1 MATELKLPDL
11 GDNVASA
18 VVVGVLVKEGDTLEA
33 GQPFLE
39 LETDK
44 AVMEVP
50 APSGGT
56 VEKVLV
62 KPGDEVKSGQAVL
75 SLGGG
80 ASAPAPA
87 PAQPQPGTQD
97 VKGGGPNAGGTQ
109 ANPDNEGAALANAT
123 GGQGNPSA
131 PPAQTPPSNQPV
143 SAANPAEQ
151 PLSGQPGSKN
161 VGEGAQSVAAPG
173 PYGSKPGPAPL
184 LSDGH
189 KLIPA
194 APSVR
199 RLAREMGVNLLDVLG
214 SGPAHRISEGDVRR
228 FAEGGAAPAP
238 SGPAQVPTA
247 PAAPPLP
254 DFAKFG
260 PTRREAM
267 SGVRRAT
274 VRSMAQAWSTI
285 PMVTQFDK
293 ADVTEM
299 EALRKKYGP
308 RAEKRGG
315 KLTMTAI
322 LLKVAAAAL
331 REFPK
336 FNASIDTQSNEVVFK
351 DYFHVAVAVDTPNG
365 LLVPVIRDVDKKGV
379 IGLSVE
385 LGEVAAKARDR
396 KLTPEEMQGAS
407 FTISNLGG
415 IGGTGFTPIVNW
427 PEVAILG
434 VSRSAM
440 EPVWNKDKGE
450 FEPRNIMPFSLT
462 YDHRLIDGADA
473 ARFCRFI
480 AEMLEDPFLL
490 GFEG

>member
-1 MATELKLPDL
+1 MATELKLPEL

-18 VVVGVLVKEGDTLEA
+18 VVVGVLVKEGDRLEA
-33 GQPFLE
+33 GAPFLE

-62 KPGDEVKSGQAVL
+62 KPGDEVKSGQVVVM
-75 SLGGG
+75 LGDG
-80 ASAPAPA
+80 ASAPAPTPA
-87 PAQPQPGTQD
+87 PEAAKPAAEEPKPVAPAPQPAPTPTPAKPSSPQAVPAQP
-97 VKGGGPNAGGTQ
+97 
-109 ANPDNEGAALANAT
+109 AAT
-123 GGQGNPSA
+123 RR
-131 PPAQTPPSNQPV
+131 
-143 SAANPAEQ
+143 
-151 PLSGQPGSKN
+151 
-161 VGEGAQSVAAPG
+161 
-173 PYGSKPGPAPL
+173 
-184 LSDGH
+184 
-189 KLIPA
+189 LIPA

-199 RLAREMGVNLLDVLG
+199 RLARELGVDLLRVVG
-214 SGPAHRISEGDVRR
+214 SGPAYRISEGDVRR
-228 FAEGGAAPAP
+228 YAEGGAAPAALAGAP
-238 SGPAQVPTA
+238 VTVPAPT
-247 PAAPPLP
+247 LP
-254 DFAKFG
+254 DFSKFG

-274 VRSMAQAWSTI
+274 VRSMTQAWSTI
-285 PMVTQFDK
+285 PMVTHFDQ
-293 ADVTEM
+293 ADVSEI

-308 RAEKRGG
+308 RAEKKGG

-331 REFPK
+331 KAFPK
-336 FNASIDTQSNEVVFK
+336 FNASIDTSANEVVFK
-351 DYFHVAVAVDTPNG
+351 DYIHIAVAVDTPTG

-379 IGLSVE
+379 ITLAVE

-396 KLTPEEMQGAS
+396 KLAPEEMQGAS

-415 IGGTGFTPIVNW
+415 IGGSGFTPIVNW
-427 PEVAILG
+427 PEVAIMG
-434 VSRSAM
+434 VSRS
-440 EPVWNKDKGE
+440 EIRPVWDAEKGS
-450 FEPRNIMPFSLT
+450 FEPRLIMPFSLT

-473 ARFCRFI
+473 ARFCRFV

>member
-1 MATELKLPDL
+1 MATELKLPEL

-18 VVVGVLVKEGDTLEA
+18 VVVGVLVKEGDRLEA
-33 GQPFLE
+33 GAPFLE

-62 KPGDEVKSGQAVL
+62 KPGDEVKSGQVVVM
-75 SLGGG
+75 LGDG
-80 ASAPAPA
+80 ASAPAPTPTPEA
-87 PAQPQPGTQD
+87 VKPVGEEPKPAAAAPQPTPTPARPPSPQATPAQPAGTR
-97 VKGGGPNAGGTQ
+97 
-109 ANPDNEGAALANAT
+109 
-123 GGQGNPSA
+123 
-131 PPAQTPPSNQPV
+131 
-143 SAANPAEQ
+143 
-151 PLSGQPGSKN
+151 
-161 VGEGAQSVAAPG
+161 
-173 PYGSKPGPAPL
+173 
-184 LSDGH
+184 

-199 RLAREMGVNLLDVLG
+199 RLARELGVDLLQVAG
-214 SGPAHRISEGDVRR
+214 SGPAYRISESDVRR
-228 FAEGGAAPAP
+228 YAEGGVPAAPAGVP
-238 SGPAQVPTA
+238 VTVPAPT
-247 PAAPPLP
+247 LP
-254 DFAKFG
+254 DFSKFG

-285 PMVTQFDK
+285 PMVTHFDQ
-293 ADVTEM
+293 ADVSEI

-308 RAEKRGG
+308 RAEKKGG

-331 REFPK
+331 KAFPK
-336 FNASIDTQSNEVVFK
+336 FNASIDTSTNEVVFK
-351 DYFHVAVAVDTPNG
+351 DYIHIAVAVDTPTG

-379 IGLSVE
+379 ITLAVE
-385 LGEVAAKARDR
+385 LGEIAARARDR

-415 IGGTGFTPIVNW
+415 IGGSGFTPIVNW
-427 PEVAILG
+427 PEVAIMG
-434 VSRSAM
+434 VSRSEM
-440 EPVWNKDKGE
+440 RPVWDAEKGT
-450 FEPRNIMPFSLT
+450 FEPRLIMPFSLT

-473 ARFCRFI
+473 ARFCRFV

>member
-18 VVVGVLVKEGDTLEA
+18 VVVGVLVKEGDKLEA
-33 GQPFLE
+33 GAPFLE

-44 AVMEVP
+44 AVVEVP

-62 KPGDEVKSGQAVL
+62 KPGDEVKSGQVVVT
-75 SLGGG
+75 LGDG
-80 ASAPAPA
+80 APAAAPAPA
-87 PAQPQPGTQD
+87 KSEPDPAPAPEAAKPASEEPKPAAPAPQP
-97 VKGGGPNAGGTQ
+97 
-109 ANPDNEGAALANAT
+109 
-123 GGQGNPSA
+123 A
-131 PPAQTPPSNQPV
+131 PQ
-143 SAANPAEQ
+143 
-151 PLSGQPGSKN
+151 
-161 VGEGAQSVAAPG
+161 AAPA
-173 PYGSKPGPAPL
+173 PAKAPSPQPAPAP
-184 LSDGH
+184 GTR

-199 RLAREMGVNLLDVLG
+199 RLARDLGVDLMQVVG
-214 SGPAHRISEGDVRR
+214 SGPAYRISEGDVRR
-228 FAEGGAAPAP
+228 FAEGGAAPAA
-238 SGPAQVPTA
+238 PAGA
-247 PAAPPLP
+247 PAAVPAPALP
-254 DFAKFG
+254 DFGKFG

-267 SGVRRAT
+267 SGIRRAT
-274 VRSMAQAWSTI
+274 VRSMAQAWSLV

-308 RAEKRGG
+308 RAEKKGG

-331 REFPK
+331 KAFPK
-336 FNASIDTQSNEVVFK
+336 FNASIDTASNEVVFK
-351 DYFHVAVAVDTPNG
+351 DYIHIGVAVDTPTG

-379 IGLSVE
+379 IQLGLE
-385 LGEVAAKARDR
+385 LGEIAAKARDR

-427 PEVAILG
+427 PEVAIMG
-434 VSRSAM
+434 VSRSSM
-440 EPVWNKDKGE
+440 EPVWNAEKGE

-473 ARFCRFI
+473 ARFCRFV

>member
-1 MATELKLPDL
+1 MATELKLPEL

-50 APSGGT
+50 APAGGK
-56 VEKVLV
+56 VEKLMV
-62 KPGDEVKSGQAVL
+62 KPGDEVKSGQVVGM
-75 SLGGG
+75 LGDGTSAA
-80 ASAPAPA
+80 ASVPAKSEASPPPSPEEPKPQTPAPQPTPAPA
-87 PAQPQPGTQD
+87 P
-97 VKGGGPNAGGTQ
+97 VK
-109 ANPDNEGAALANAT
+109 
-123 GGQGNPSA
+123 
-131 PPAQTPPSNQPV
+131 PPAL
-143 SAANPAEQ
+143 SA
-151 PLSGQPGSKN
+151 GT
-161 VGEGAQSVAAPG
+161 
-173 PYGSKPGPAPL
+173 
-184 LSDGH
+184 H
-189 KLIPA
+189 KLIQA

-199 RLAREMGVNLLDVLG
+199 RLARELGVDLLQVVG
-214 SGPAHRISEGDVRR
+214 SGPAYRISESDVRR
-228 FAEGGAAPAP
+228 YAEGGAAP
-238 SGPAQVPTA
+238 VA
-247 PAAPPLP
+247 PAGLPAAAPTLP
-254 DFAKFG
+254 EFSKFG

-274 VRSMAQAWSTI
+274 VRSMAQAWSLI
-285 PMVTQFDK
+285 PMVTHFDK
-293 ADVTEM
+293 ADVTEI

-322 LLKVAAAAL
+322 LLKVVAAAL
-331 REFPK
+331 RQFPK
-336 FNASIDTQSNEVVFK
+336 FNASIDTASNEIVFK
-351 DYFHVAVAVDTPNG
+351 DYVHIGVAVDTPSG

-379 IGLSVE
+379 ITLAVE
-385 LGEVAAKARDR
+385 LGEIAAKARDR

-427 PEVAILG
+427 PEVAIMG
-434 VSRSAM
+434 VSRSEM
-440 EPVWNKDKGE
+440 QPVWNAEKGA
-450 FEPRNIMPFSLT
+450 FEPRLIMPFSLT

-473 ARFCRFI
+473 ARFCRFV

>member
-1 MATELKLPDL
+1 MGYERSAIGGNRKEHMATELKLPEL

-18 VVVGVLVKEGDTLEA
+18 VVVGVLVKEGDRLEA
-33 GQPFLE
+33 GAPFLE

-62 KPGDEVKSGQAVL
+62 KPGDEVKSGQVVVM
-75 SLGGG
+75 LGDG
-80 ASAPAPA
+80 ASAAAPVPSKNEPAPAPA
-87 PAQPQPGTQD
+87 PEEPRLAAPAPQPAPQPAPARAPSPQPAPAQP
-97 VKGGGPNAGGTQ
+97 AG
-109 ANPDNEGAALANAT
+109 
-123 GGQGNPSA
+123 
-131 PPAQTPPSNQPV
+131 V
-143 SAANPAEQ
+143 R
-151 PLSGQPGSKN
+151 
-161 VGEGAQSVAAPG
+161 
-173 PYGSKPGPAPL
+173 
-184 LSDGH
+184 

-199 RLAREMGVNLLDVLG
+199 RLARELGVDLLQVVG
-214 SGPAHRISEGDVRR
+214 SGPAYRISENDVRR
-228 FAEGGAAPAP
+228 YAEGG
-238 SGPAQVPTA
+238 VA
-247 PAAPPLP
+247 PAAPVSAPAAVPAPTLP
-254 DFAKFG
+254 DFSKFG

-267 SGVRRAT
+267 SGIRRAT
-274 VRSMAQAWSTI
+274 VRSMSQAWSLI
-285 PMVTQFDK
+285 PMVTHFDR

-308 RAEKRGG
+308 RAEKKGG

-331 REFPK
+331 KAFPK
-336 FNASIDTQSNEVVFK
+336 FNASIDTASNEVVFK
-351 DYFHVAVAVDTPNG
+351 DYIHIGVAVDTPTG

-379 IGLSVE
+379 IALATE
-385 LGEVAAKARDR
+385 LGEIAARARDR

-415 IGGTGFTPIVNW
+415 IGGSGFTPIVNW
-427 PEVAILG
+427 PEVAIMG
-434 VSRSAM
+434 VSRSSM
-440 EPVWNKDKGE
+440 EPVWNAEKGE

>member
-18 VVVGVLVKEGDTLEA
+18 VVVGVLVKEGDKLEA
-33 GQPFLE
+33 GAPFLE

-44 AVMEVP
+44 AVVEVP

-62 KPGDEVKSGQAVL
+62 KPGDEVKSGQVVVT
-75 SLGGG
+75 LGDG
-80 ASAPAPA
+80 APAAAPAPAKSEPAPAPA
-87 PAQPQPGTQD
+87 PEAAKPASEEPKPAAPAPQP
-97 VKGGGPNAGGTQ
+97 
-109 ANPDNEGAALANAT
+109 
-123 GGQGNPSA
+123 A
-131 PPAQTPPSNQPV
+131 PQ
-143 SAANPAEQ
+143 
-151 PLSGQPGSKN
+151 
-161 VGEGAQSVAAPG
+161 AAPA
-173 PYGSKPGPAPL
+173 PAKAPSPQLAPAP
-184 LSDGH
+184 GTR

-199 RLAREMGVNLLDVLG
+199 RLARDLGVDLMQVVG
-214 SGPAHRISEGDVRR
+214 SGPAYRISEGDVRR
-228 FAEGGAAPAP
+228 FAEGGAAPAA
-238 SGPAQVPTA
+238 PAGA
-247 PAAPPLP
+247 PAAVPAPALP
-254 DFAKFG
+254 DFGKFG

-267 SGVRRAT
+267 SGIRRAT
-274 VRSMAQAWSTI
+274 VRSMAQAWSLV

-308 RAEKRGG
+308 RAEKKGG

-331 REFPK
+331 KAFPK
-336 FNASIDTQSNEVVFK
+336 FNASIDTASNEVVFK
-351 DYFHVAVAVDTPNG
+351 DYIHIGVAVDTPTG

-379 IGLSVE
+379 IQLGLE
-385 LGEVAAKARDR
+385 LGEIAAKARDR

-427 PEVAILG
+427 PEVAIMG
-434 VSRSAM
+434 VSRSSM
-440 EPVWNKDKGE
+440 EPVWNAEKGE

-473 ARFCRFI
+473 ARFCRFV

>member
-1 MATELKLPDL
+1 MATELKLPEL

-50 APSGGT
+50 APAGGK
-56 VEKVLV
+56 VEKLMV
-62 KPGDEVKSGQAVL
+62 KPGDEVKSGQVVGM
-75 SLGGG
+75 LGDGTSAAAPVPAKSE
-80 ASAPAPA
+80 ASPPPSPEEPKPQTPAPQPTPA
-87 PAQPQPGTQD
+87 PTP
-97 VKGGGPNAGGTQ
+97 VK
-109 ANPDNEGAALANAT
+109 
-123 GGQGNPSA
+123 
-131 PPAQTPPSNQPV
+131 PPAL
-143 SAANPAEQ
+143 SA
-151 PLSGQPGSKN
+151 GT
-161 VGEGAQSVAAPG
+161 
-173 PYGSKPGPAPL
+173 
-184 LSDGH
+184 H

-199 RLAREMGVNLLDVLG
+199 RLARELGVDLLQVVG
-214 SGPAHRISEGDVRR
+214 SGPAYRISESDVRR
-228 FAEGGAAPAP
+228 YAEGGVAPAVAV
-238 SGPAQVPTA
+238 SAPT
-247 PAAPPLP
+247 PTLP
-254 DFAKFG
+254 DFDKFG

-274 VRSMAQAWSTI
+274 VRSMSQAWSLI
-285 PMVTQFDK
+285 PMVTHFDK

-299 EALRKKYGP
+299 EALRKKYAP

-331 REFPK
+331 KAFPK
-336 FNASIDTQSNEVVFK
+336 FNASIDTAANEVVFK
-351 DYFHVAVAVDTPNG
+351 DYIHIGVAVDTPTG

-379 IGLSVE
+379 IALSIE
-385 LGEVAAKARDR
+385 LGEIALKARDR
-396 KLTPEEMQGAS
+396 KLSPEEMQGAS

-415 IGGTGFTPIVNW
+415 IGGSGFTPIVNW
-427 PEVAILG
+427 PEVAIMG
-434 VSRSAM
+434 VSRSST
-440 EPVWNKDKGE
+440 EPVWNAEKGV
-450 FEPRNIMPFSLT
+450 FEPRLVMPFSLT

-480 AEMLEDPFLL
+480 AQMLEDPFLL
-490 GFEG
+490 SLEG

>member
-18 VVVGVLVKEGDTLEA
+18 VVVGVLIKEGDTLQA
-33 GQPFLE
+33 GAPFLE

-50 APSGGT
+50 APTGGT
-56 VEKVLV
+56 VEKVMV
-62 KPGDEVKSGQAVL
+62 KAGDEVKSGQVVAT
-75 SLGGG
+75 LGGG
-80 ASAPAPA
+80 APAVAPTPAPAESTPAPLATPPAAPAPTTVA
-87 PAQPQPGTQD
+87 PVAAPTPPKPQPHAPQPGTR
-97 VKGGGPNAGGTQ
+97 
-109 ANPDNEGAALANAT
+109 
-123 GGQGNPSA
+123 
-131 PPAQTPPSNQPV
+131 
-143 SAANPAEQ
+143 
-151 PLSGQPGSKN
+151 
-161 VGEGAQSVAAPG
+161 
-173 PYGSKPGPAPL
+173 
-184 LSDGH
+184 

-199 RLAREMGVNLLDVLG
+199 RLARELGVDLGGALG
-214 SGPAHRISEGDVRR
+214 SGPAYRISENDVRR
-228 FAEGGAAPAP
+228 WAAGETAAPA
-238 SGPAQVPTA
+238 V
-247 PAAPPLP
+247 PAAAAALPASPALP

-267 SGVRRAT
+267 SGIRKAT

-293 ADVTEM
+293 ADVGAM
-299 EALRKKYGP
+299 EELRKKYAA
-308 RAEKRGG
+308 RAEKKGG

-331 REFPK
+331 KAFPK
-336 FNASIDTQSNEVVFK
+336 FNASLDLASNEVVYK
-351 DYFHVAVAVDTPNG
+351 DYVHIGVAVDTPAG

-379 IGLSVE
+379 IALGLE
-385 LGEVAAKARDR
+385 LGELAAKARER
-396 KLTPEEMQGAS
+396 KLTPDEMQGAC

-427 PEVAILG
+427 PEVAIMG
-434 VSRSAM
+434 ISRS
-440 EPVWNKDKGE
+440 EWQPVWNPE
-450 FEPRNIMPFSLT
+450 NSSFEPRFIMPFSLS

-473 ARFCRFI
+473 ARFCRFM
-480 AEMLEDPFLL
+480 AELLEDPFLL

>member
-1 MATELKLPDL
+1 MAELKLPDL

-18 VVVGVLVKEGDTLEA
+18 VVVGVLIKEGDTITA
-33 GQPFLE
+33 GQPVLE

-50 APSGGT
+50 APEAGT
-56 VEKVLV
+56 IGKVMV
-62 KPGDEVKSGQAVL
+62 KPGDEVKSGQVIAT
-75 SLGGG
+75 LGAGG
-80 ASAPAPA
+80 AAAPAPAPAAEPPKPAPAPAAEPPKAPAPQSAPAPA
-87 PAQPQPGTQD
+87 PT
-97 VKGGGPNAGGTQ
+97 
-109 ANPDNEGAALANAT
+109 
-123 GGQGNPSA
+123 
-131 PPAQTPPSNQPV
+131 PPA
-143 SAANPAEQ
+143 APASQ
-151 PLSGQPGSKN
+151 
-161 VGEGAQSVAAPG
+161 EGR
-173 PYGSKPGPAPL
+173 
-184 LSDGH
+184 

-199 RLAREMGVNLLDVLG
+199 RLAREMGVDLVQVMG
-214 SGPAHRISEGDVRR
+214 SGPAHRISEADVKR
-228 FAEGGAAPAP
+228 FAEGGVPAPAGAGTLPMP
-238 SGPAQVPTA
+238 SPA
-247 PAAPPLP
+247 LP
-254 DFAKFG
+254 DFGKFG

-267 SGVRRAT
+267 SGVRKAT

-299 EALRKKYGP
+299 ESLRKKYGA

-331 REFPK
+331 KAFPK
-336 FNASIDTQSNEVVFK
+336 FNASVDTQTNEVVFK
-351 DYFHVAVAVDTPNG
+351 DYVHVAVAVDTPTG

-379 IGLSVE
+379 IQLGIE
-385 LGEVAAKARDR
+385 LGEIAAKARDR

-434 VSRSAM
+434 VSRSEM
-440 EPVWNKDKGE
+440 QPVWNPEQGA
-450 FEPRNIMPFSLT
+450 FEPRNVMPFSLT

>member
-50 APSGGT
+50 APAGGT

-62 KPGDEVKSGQAVL
+62 KPGDEVKSGQTVL
-75 SLGGG
+75 SLGG
-80 ASAPAPA
+80 STPSPAPA
-87 PAQPQPGTQD
+87 PIQKEPGSQD
-97 VKGGGPNAGGTQ
+97 VKGGGPSAGGAQ
-109 ANPDNEGAALANAT
+109 ANPDNEGAALVNVT
-123 GGQGNPSA
+123 GGAGNPSA
-131 PPAQTPPSNQPV
+131 PPAQTPPSGQPV

-151 PLSGQPGSKN
+151 TLSGGKSAPLKG
-161 VGEGAQSVAAPG
+161 VGDQGQAAPG
-173 PYGSKPGPAPL
+173 PAPQPE
-184 LSDGH
+184 SGH
-189 KLIPA
+189 RLIPA

-199 RLAREMGVNLLDVLG
+199 RLAREMGVNLLEVLG

-228 FAEGGAAPAP
+228 FVEGGTTPATPAPA
-238 SGPAQVPTA
+238 QA
-247 PAAPPLP
+247 PAATPAPVLP
-254 DFAKFG
+254 DFGKFG

-274 VRSMAQAWSTI
+274 VRSMAQAWSTV

-293 ADVTEM
+293 ADVTDM
-299 EALRKKYGP
+299 EALRKRYGP

-322 LLKVAAAAL
+322 LLRVVAAAL
-331 REFPK
+331 RQFPK
-336 FNASIDTQSNEVVFK
+336 FNASIDTALNEVVFK
-351 DYFHVAVAVDTPNG
+351 EYVHIAVAVDTPNG

-379 IGLSVE
+379 IALSVE
-385 LGEVAAKARDR
+385 LGQIAAKARDR

-434 VSRSAM
+434 VARSSL
-440 EPVWNKDKGE
+440 EPVWNKDTGE
-450 FEPRNIMPFSLT
+450 FEPRTLMPFSLS

-473 ARFCRFI
+473 ARFCRYI
-480 AEMLEDPFLL
+480 AELLEDPFLL